1 MSIKKVVK
9 SSVSQQV
16 FDQLREQI
24 LSGSWKPGDKLP
36 SENELAAQFGV
47 SRVTVRNAL
56 QRLSGLGLLETR
68 FGEGSFIR
76 GPGSGAALNQLVP
89 MLYLGRETLRDILT
103 FRSMVEGPICE
114 IACRRATD
122 REIAGLRE
130 QLEQMERAEGD
141 MAAFARLDS
150 AFHGMV
156 ARLTRSS
163 MMQQIYQII
172 DDAMQSAYREH
183 VRRQSVQVALH
194 WYREMLAAFEARDSA
209 RARRAMEQALA
220 QTFWISTVYQNVLNM
235 ETAWPGRVAV
245 RWYDEA
251 AGCVREVRY
260 RDYAADIRR
269 MVGYLQRNVPGVQ
282 GRHIGLLARSGYP
295 YAVALFGCILAGAVA
310 VPLNYEKSWAELS
323 DEVARAGVDC
333 LLADGLYRQR
343 EPAFAQYGGRVLDIG
358 AFAGCTELAELA
370 ECPDQDALAIILFT
384 SDTAGR
390 SKGVMLSQRNLFA
403 PMRLFTEPFSTVRQ
417 QFGLGEDYQF
427 SAFNVLPLFHVAAL
441 TSLVSW
447 SISGNAVN
455 FCTDL
460 PRFYRDLAPIP
471 TDVMAVVPT
480 LLKSIHHDV
489 AKGKGARL
497 GKLRIFTCGAA
508 TYDPQMLADLID
520 HGFTIIQTYGL
531 TETVGDGGWNS
542 APDRGPPGVGGPARS
557 RHGVPP
563 GGRRAVHERG
573 GRHAGLLQRP
583 RGHRRRPA
591 GRVVPHRGPG
601 PHRRGRLY
609 LPDRPQ
615 KQPDDPAQRR
625 KRQPRRA
632 GGPAGQDPC
641 RAGGAGA
648 PERRPHLRLYF
659 LPARLPGP
667 GAGFYPC
674 HQPHAAAVQADRGGG
689 IYRSTAAAQRAGQD
703 PEGLTAPLFRPAR
716 GPAAQRL
723 QDGKEHYG

>member
-24 LSGSWKPGDKLP
+24 LSGGWKPGDKLP

-56 QRLSGLGLLETR
+56 QKLSGLGLLETR

-76 GPGSGAALNQLVP
+76 GPEAGAALNQLVP

-103 FRSMVEGPICE
+103 FRQMVEGPICE

-122 REIAGLRE
+122 REIAQLRE
-130 QLEQMERAEGD
+130 LLAQMQRAEAD
-141 MAAFARLDS
+141 LAAFARLDS

-156 ARLTRSS
+156 ARLTRSN

-172 DDAMQSAYREH
+172 DDAMQSAYRQK
-183 VRRQSVQVALH
+183 VRRQNVQAALG
-194 WYREMLAAFEARDSA
+194 WYREILAAFEARDSA

-235 ETAWPGRVAV
+235 ESAWPERVAV
-245 RWYDEA
+245 RYFDEA
-251 AGCVREVRY
+251 AGRVREICY

-269 MVGYLQRNVPGVQ
+269 MVGYLRRNAAPAE

-310 VPLNYEKSWAELS
+310 VPLNYEKSWPELSAELQ
-323 DEVARAGVDC
+323 RADVDC
-333 LLADGLYRQR
+333 ILTDGLYQAR
-343 EPAFAQYGGRVLDIG
+343 EPGFAGCRRLVLDIG
-358 AFAGCTELAELA
+358 AFAHCSELAELT
-370 ECPDQDALAIILFT
+370 ECRDQDALALILFT
-384 SDTAGR
+384 SDTTGR
-390 SKGVMLSQRNLFA
+390 AKGVMLSQRNLFA
-403 PMRLFTEPFSTVRQ
+403 PMRLFTEPFETVRR
-417 QFGLGEDYQF
+417 QFGLPEGYQF
-427 SAFNVLPLFHVAAL
+427 SAFSVLPLFHVAAL

-460 PRFYRDLAPIP
+460 RRFYRDLAAMPS
-471 TDVMAVVPT
+471 DVMAVVPT

-489 AKGKGARL
+489 VKGKAARL

-508 TYDPQMLADLID
+508 TYDPQMLAALIE

-542 APDRGPPGVGGPARS
+542 A
-557 RHGVPP
+557 
-563 GGRRAVHERG
+563 
-573 GRHAGLLQRP
+573 Q
-583 RGHRRRPA
+583 
-591 GRVVPHRGPG
+591 
-601 PHRRGRLY
+601 
-609 LPDRPQ
+609 
-615 KQPDDPAQRR
+615 DPAHLASVGLR
-625 KRQPRRA
+625 
-632 GGPAGQDPC
+632 DPDMEYRLDKGELC
-641 RAGGAGA
+641 MKGEAVMLGYYKD
-648 PERRPHLRLYF
+648 PE
-659 LPARLPGP
+659 AT
-667 GAGFYPC
+667 
-674 HQPHAAAVQADRGGG
+674 AAVLQDGWFHTGDLARIDEDGY
-689 IYRSTAAAQRAGQD
+689 IYLTGRKNNLMILPSGENVS
-703 PEGLTAPLFRPAR
+703 PEELEALLGKIPAVR
-716 GPAAQRL
+716 EVLVSQKEGRICARISCLPAAQESVRAFVNATNRRL
-723 QDGKEHYG
+723 PLYKRVAAVEFTDQPLPRNALGKVQRE

>member
-103 FRSMVEGPICE
+103 FRRMVEGPICE

-172 DDAMQSAYREH
+172 DDAMQSAYREN

-269 MVGYLQRNVPGVQ
+269 MVGYLQRNVPGVR
-282 GRHIGLLARSGYP
+282 GRHIGLLARTGYP

-323 DEVARAGVDC
+323 DEVARAEVDC

-384 SDTAGR
+384 SDTTGR

-460 PRFYRDLAPIP
+460 RRFYRDLAAMPS
-471 TDVMAVVPT
+471 DVMAVVPT

-542 APDRGPPGVGGPARS
+542 AQDRAHLASVGLRDPDMEYRLEDGELCMKGEAVMLGYYNDPEATAAVLRDGWFHTGDLARIDEDGYIYLTGRKNNLMILPSGENVSPEELEALLGKIPAVREVLV
-557 RHGVPP
+557 RQKD
-563 GGRRAVHERG
+563 GRICA
-573 GRHAGLLQRP
+573 
-583 RGHRRRPA
+583 
-591 GRVVPHRGPG
+591 
-601 PHRRGRLY
+601 
-609 LPDRPQ
+609 
-615 KQPDDPAQRR
+615 
-625 KRQPRRA
+625 
-632 GGPAGQDPC
+632 C
-641 RAGGAGA
+641 ISC
-648 PERRPHLRLYF
+648 
-659 LPARLPGP
+659 LPASREQVRAFIHATNRTLPL
-667 GAGFYPC
+667 YKRI
-674 HQPHAAAVQADRGGG
+674 AAVEFTDQPLPRNALGK
-689 IYRSTAAAQRAGQD
+689 IQRD
-703 PEGLTAPLFRPAR
+703 
-716 GPAAQRL
+716 
-723 QDGKEHYG
+723 